1 MATKSEI
8 VEAVANITGV
18 SKAEAHR
25 AVDAVFVTIADNL
38 SRGEDVRLTG
48 FGSFSVA
55 NRAERTGRNPQTG
68 QTIRIPATKQPKFKP
83 GEALKDA
90 VRSNRRKAA

>member
-8 VEAVANITGV
+8 VEAVSRITGV

-38 SRGEDVRLTG
+38 ARGEDVRLTG

-55 NRAERTGRNPQTG
+55 NRAERTGFSSRFSVFRSRRRAVNPHGPGPLQTG
-68 QTIRIPATKQPKFKP
+68 GPNKFTLP
-83 GEALKDA
+83 TPP
-90 VRSNRRKAA
+90 